1 MGLDQNKPQETKKT
15 DEQIREDMRRKWD
28 NFGSTQS
35 SKIKEE
41 KKEIN
46 QNINNN
52 TDSNSI
58 NDEKK
63 EEEKYEEEK
72 EEKEEKYE
80 EEKEE
85 KEEKKPVFLSLKP
98 RPKEEKEEKNEETI
112 QNNEESNNIIS
123 DNINKNKEENITSNE
138 NLENNNNKENEKE
151 EPEQTNNIDENT
163 DNQKEQKNNIK
174 ETPNGNINNS
184 QEEPTP
190 KPVKKDIDLEN
201 VTIEKVFHIS
211 LSEDNPKK
219 YLYLELYFAKILS
232 TGQNP
237 SFKLENLD
245 EIILT
250 VINEPS
256 IKKDLLNYLL
266 TCFHRAYEIIEV
278 RFKDTLGPE
287 FAQVHLGIATYFGQI
302 VSSPESFE
310 LNVTKKQISDI
321 IKNYYLKTPEEE
333 FLFLFKDITI
343 NCGDDL
349 DSLSLVLHYLFEIMH
364 MENVDKQT
372 FFKGVA
378 IKKNLN
384 LLLKILQ
391 DYPKVR
397 EVFLNDVL
405 YNPQNINGR
414 LIQALSFY
422 GPYLSNS
429 PLNTPQD
436 QHRNAFKQFTN
447 DSELKSYINKL
458 NNIIET
464 LSEILK
470 ILEEFDDDKS
480 LNYFYN
486 VINLNV
492 DWQKTIKN
500 FMMLSSI
507 GFLLN
512 MLFLCLNLFFA
523 ECHKHNNENNVDKSK
538 EYKINGIKYI
548 NTKFCLNDKKIHFSK
563 FNLIYSL
570 VCKEYIDANKSKSE
584 STKFNLITKLFFICH
599 SLMNYI
605 IPALMK
611 LYMEQGK
618 AASQA
623 FSTLGFNNPQ
633 TKEHIIKLK
642 LYDIYVKNEKF
653 IKFLLEFNEITT
665 FFLITLNNSKYAHND
680 EYIKEEKKEENNII
694 NEGEDEYTLFKK
706 DYFNYIDVKSNVVIS
721 SLPEFLILNIVNSCI
736 FFRQAYP
743 DLYFKDFDLLKNLVN
758 FGLIYSSHINI
769 IHNQHLRSQIFD
781 ILLYSFHLEEQEKND
796 NRLLMIHQ
804 KLLKDDFIKEN
815 LILSIMR
822 VFIDAERLGTSNQ
835 FYERFN
841 VRNKVLQLVNEV
853 FKKHQEILIDNI
865 INYANHHSDDATQM
879 LTLLMGD
886 VTYLIDEVIQRLID
900 IRNYQELKDNKE
912 LWNSKTQEQKTE
924 EDNKFAENDRLL
936 KAECRLLNH
945 SLGFMTI
952 ICSCLQKYFIKE
964 EKAERLADLM
974 NYCLDEFTAKSSQL
988 KIKNKNDYEFNP
1000 SYIMESIIKIF
1011 SYFVDYEE
1019 FLEFVVS
1026 DARAYKYDNFTK
1038 AIKLKNENKV
1048 KVDMEISENF
1058 DNIVYNKLKK
1068 AEESVEQKKI
1078 NYDDAPEEFL
1088 DPLTYGLMEN
1098 PVILPS
1104 SHINIDRRTIEDYL
1118 LTNPSDPFN
1127 RNPLTKEELIPNDD
1141 LKKKIDEYKANK
1153 LKEKQKNLNKKN
1165 DDIKINTNEN
1175 NTEKNKEEKK
1185 IEETKEEKNIE
1196 EKKEENK
1203 IEENK
1208 NEKTKEENK
1217 EENNTEEKKEENK
1230 IEENKN
1236 ESNTEENNEDIKKEE
1251 IKDENNNEENK
1262 EK

>member
-15 DEQIREDMRRKWD
+15 EEQIREDMRRKWE

-41 KKEIN
+41 KEEIN
-46 QNINNN
+46 QNINNFN
-52 TDSNSI
+52 NITDNI
-58 NDEKK
+58 PLNDEKK
-63 EEEKYEEEK
+63 E
-72 EEKEEKYE
+72 
-80 EEKEE
+80 EE

-98 RPKEEKEEKNEETI
+98 RPEEEKEENKDELIKNNDKSENLI
-112 QNNEESNNIIS
+112 INNT
-123 DNINKNKEENITSNE
+123 NINKEEKNNPND
-138 NLENNNNKENEKE
+138 NLENNNNNKNEKE

-163 DNQKEQKNNIK
+163 NNQTEKENNIN
-174 ETPNGNINNS
+174 ETNNDNSNNS
-184 QEEPTP
+184 QETPTS

-211 LSEDNPKK
+211 LSEDNTKK
-219 YLYLELYFAKILS
+219 YLYLELYLAKILS

-245 EIILT
+245 DIILT

-266 TCFHRAYEIIEV
+266 TCFHRAYEIIEI
-278 RFKDTLGPE
+278 RFKDTLGPD
-287 FAQVHLGIATYFGQI
+287 FAQVHLAIATYFGQI

-310 LNVTKKQISDI
+310 LNVTKKQISEI
-321 IKNYYLKTPEEE
+321 IKNYYLKTSEEE

-391 DYPKVR
+391 EYPKVR
-397 EVFLNDVL
+397 TVFLNDVL

-429 PLNTPQD
+429 PLNTPPE
-436 QHRNAFKQFTN
+436 QHRNAFTQFTN

-470 ILEEFDDDKS
+470 ILEEFDDEKS
-480 LNYFYN
+480 LNYFFN
-486 VINLNV
+486 VINLNI

-523 ECHKHNNENNVDKSK
+523 ECHKHNNENNIDKSK
-538 EYKINGIKYI
+538 EYKINAIKYI
-548 NTKFCLNDKKIHFSK
+548 NTKFCLNDKKILFSK
-563 FNLIYSL
+563 FNLIYSMI
-570 VCKEYIDANKSKSE
+570 CKEYIDANKVKSE
-584 STKFNLITKLFFICH
+584 SIKFNLITKLFFICH

-605 IPALMK
+605 IPTLMK
-611 LYMEQGK
+611 LYMEEGK

-665 FFLITLNNSKYAHND
+665 FFLITLNNSKYTHND
-680 EYIKEEKKEENNII
+680 EYTKEEKKEENNII

-706 DYFNYIDVKSNVVIS
+706 DYFKYIDVKSNVVIS

-758 FGLIYSSHINI
+758 FGLIYSSHINL
-769 IHNQHLRSQIFD
+769 IHNQYLRSQIFD
-781 ILLYSFHLEEQEKND
+781 ILLYSFHLEEKEKND
-796 NRLLMIHQ
+796 NHLLMVHQ
-804 KLLKDDFIKEN
+804 KLLKDEYIKEN

-853 FKKHQEILIDNI
+853 FKKNKEILIDNI
-865 INYANHHSDDATQM
+865 INYANHYSDNATQM

-912 LWNSKTQEQKTE
+912 LWDSKTQEQRTE
-924 EDNKFAENDRLL
+924 EDNKFAENDRML

-1011 SYFVDYEE
+1011 SYFVNYEE

-1026 DARAYKYDNFTK
+1026 DPRAYKYDNFTK

-1048 KVDMEISENF
+1048 KVDMETSENF
-1058 DNIVYNKLKK
+1058 DNLVYNKLKK
-1068 AEESVEQKKI
+1068 AEELVEQKKI
-1078 NYDDAPEEFL
+1078 NYDDAPEEYL
-1088 DPLTYGLMEN
+1088 DPLTYDLMEN

-1141 LKKKIDEYKANK
+1141 LKKKIDEYKAKK
-1153 LKEKQKNLNKKN
+1153 LKEKQNKLNKK
-1165 DDIKINTNEN
+1165 DYDIKTKTNETN
-1175 NTEKNKEEKK
+1175 N
-1185 IEETKEEKNIE
+1185 E

-1203 IEENK
+1203 NEEIK
-1208 NEKTKEENK
+1208 DEAII
-1217 EENNTEEKKEENK
+1217 EEKKEGN
-1230 IEENKN
+1230 
-1236 ESNTEENNEDIKKEE
+1236 
-1251 IKDENNNEENK
+1251 KDENNNEENK
-1262 EK
+1262 EENKISQNKDENNAQEKNEENKIEENKDENNNEESKNEEIKDQNNTEESK

>member
-1 MGLDQNKPQETKKT
+1 MGLNQNKPQETKKT
-15 DEQIREDMRRKWD
+15 EEQIREDMRRKWE

-41 KKEIN
+41 KEEIN
-46 QNINNN
+46 QNINNFN
-52 TDSNSI
+52 NITDNMPL

-63 EEEKYEEEK
+63 EEEKLE
-72 EEKEEKYE
+72 
-80 EEKEE
+80 EE

-98 RPKEEKEEKNEETI
+98 RPEEEKEENKDELIKNNDKSDNLI
-112 QNNEESNNIIS
+112 INNT
-123 DNINKNKEENITSNE
+123 NINKEEKNNPND
-138 NLENNNNKENEKE
+138 NLENNNNNKNEKE

-163 DNQKEQKNNIK
+163 NNQTEKENNIN
-174 ETPNGNINNS
+174 ETNNDNSNNS
-184 QEEPTP
+184 QETPTS

-211 LSEDNPKK
+211 LSEDNTKK
-219 YLYLELYFAKILS
+219 YLYLELYLAKILS

-245 EIILT
+245 DIILT

-266 TCFHRAYEIIEV
+266 TCFHRAYEIIEI
-278 RFKDTLGPE
+278 RFKDTLGPD
-287 FAQVHLGIATYFGQI
+287 FAQVHLAIATYFGQI

-310 LNVTKKQISDI
+310 LNVTKKQISEI
-321 IKNYYLKTPEEE
+321 IKNYYLKTSEEE

-391 DYPKVR
+391 EYPKVR
-397 EVFLNDVL
+397 TVFLNDVL

-429 PLNTPQD
+429 PLNTPPE

-470 ILEEFDDDKS
+470 ILEEFDDEKS
-480 LNYFYN
+480 LNYFFN
-486 VINLNV
+486 VINLNI

-523 ECHKHNNENNVDKSK
+523 ECHKHNNENNIDKSK

-548 NTKFCLNDKKIHFSK
+548 NTKFCLNDKKILFSK
-563 FNLIYSL
+563 FNLIYSMI
-570 VCKEYIDANKSKSE
+570 CKEYIDANKVKSE
-584 STKFNLITKLFFICH
+584 SIKFNLITKLFFICH

-605 IPALMK
+605 IPTLMK
-611 LYMEQGK
+611 LYMEEGK

-665 FFLITLNNSKYAHND
+665 FFLITLNNSKYTHND
-680 EYIKEEKKEENNII
+680 EYTKEDKKEENNII

-706 DYFNYIDVKSNVVIS
+706 DYFKYIDVKSNVVIS

-758 FGLIYSSHINI
+758 FGLIYSSHINL

-781 ILLYSFHLEEQEKND
+781 ILLYSFHLEEKEKND
-796 NRLLMIHQ
+796 NHLLMVHQ
-804 KLLKDDFIKEN
+804 KLLKDEYIKEN

-853 FKKHQEILIDNI
+853 FKKNQEILIDNI
-865 INYANHHSDDATQM
+865 INYANHYSDDATQM

-912 LWNSKTQEQKTE
+912 LWDSKTQEQRTE
-924 EDNKFAENDRLL
+924 EDNKFAENDRML

-1011 SYFVDYEE
+1011 SYFVNYEE

-1026 DARAYKYDNFTK
+1026 DPRAYKYDNFTK

-1048 KVDMEISENF
+1048 KVDMETSENF

-1068 AEESVEQKKI
+1068 AEELVEQKKI
-1078 NYDDAPEEFL
+1078 NYDDAPEEYL

-1141 LKKKIDEYKANK
+1141 LKKKIDEYKAKK
-1153 LKEKQKNLNKKN
+1153 LKEKQNKLNKKD
-1165 DDIKINTNEN
+1165 DDIKIKTNETN
-1175 NTEKNKEEKK
+1175 N
-1185 IEETKEEKNIE
+1185 E

-1203 IEENK
+1203 NEEIKDEAIIEEKKEGNK
-1208 NEKTKEENK
+1208 D
-1217 EENNTEEKKEENK
+1217 ENNKEENK
-1230 IEENKN
+1230 ISQN
-1236 ESNTEENNEDIKKEE
+1236 
-1251 IKDENNNEENK
+1251 KDENNNEEKNEENGVGENK
-1262 EK
+1262 EENNNEESKNEEIKDQNNAEESKEK

>member
-15 DEQIREDMRRKWD
+15 EEQIREDMRRKWE

-41 KKEIN
+41 KEEIN
-46 QNINNN
+46 QNINNFN
-52 TDSNSI
+52 NITDNI
-58 NDEKK
+58 PLNDEKK
-63 EEEKYEEEK
+63 EEEKLE
-72 EEKEEKYE
+72 
-80 EEKEE
+80 EE

-98 RPKEEKEEKNEETI
+98 RPEEGKEENKDELIKNNDKSENLIINNTNINKEEKN
-112 QNNEESNNIIS
+112 NPN
-123 DNINKNKEENITSNE
+123 D
-138 NLENNNNKENEKE
+138 NLENNNNNKNEKE

-163 DNQKEQKNNIK
+163 NNQTEKENNIN
-174 ETPNGNINNS
+174 ETNNDNSNNS
-184 QEEPTP
+184 QETPTS

-211 LSEDNPKK
+211 LSEDNTKK
-219 YLYLELYFAKILS
+219 YLYLELYLAKILS

-245 EIILT
+245 DIILT

-266 TCFHRAYEIIEV
+266 TCFHRAYEIIEI
-278 RFKDTLGPE
+278 RFKDTLGPD
-287 FAQVHLGIATYFGQI
+287 FAQVHLAIATYFGQI

-310 LNVTKKQISDI
+310 LNVTKKQISEI
-321 IKNYYLKTPEEE
+321 IKNYYLKTSEEE

-391 DYPKVR
+391 EYPKVR
-397 EVFLNDVL
+397 TVFLNDVL

-429 PLNTPQD
+429 PLNTPPE
-436 QHRNAFKQFTN
+436 QHRNAFTQFTN

-470 ILEEFDDDKS
+470 ILEEFDDEKS
-480 LNYFYN
+480 LNYFFN
-486 VINLNV
+486 VINLNI

-523 ECHKHNNENNVDKSK
+523 ECHKHNNENNIDKSK

-548 NTKFCLNDKKIHFSK
+548 NTKFCLNDKKILFSK
-563 FNLIYSL
+563 FNLIYSMI
-570 VCKEYIDANKSKSE
+570 CKEYIDANKVKSE
-584 STKFNLITKLFFICH
+584 SIKFNLITKLFFICH

-605 IPALMK
+605 IPTLMK
-611 LYMEQGK
+611 LYMEEGK

-665 FFLITLNNSKYAHND
+665 FFLITLNNSKYTHND
-680 EYIKEEKKEENNII
+680 EYTKEEKKEENNII

-706 DYFNYIDVKSNVVIS
+706 DYFKYIDVKSNVVIS

-758 FGLIYSSHINI
+758 FGLIYSSHINL
-769 IHNQHLRSQIFD
+769 IHNQYLRSQIFD
-781 ILLYSFHLEEQEKND
+781 ILLYSFHLEEKEKND
-796 NRLLMIHQ
+796 NHLLMVHQ
-804 KLLKDDFIKEN
+804 KLLKDEYIKEN

-853 FKKHQEILIDNI
+853 FKKNKEILIDNI
-865 INYANHHSDDATQM
+865 INYANHYSDNATQM

-912 LWNSKTQEQKTE
+912 LWDSKTQEQRTE
-924 EDNKFAENDRLL
+924 EDNKFAENDRML

-1011 SYFVDYEE
+1011 SYFVNYEE

-1026 DARAYKYDNFTK
+1026 DPRAYKYDNFTK

-1048 KVDMEISENF
+1048 KVDMETSENF
-1058 DNIVYNKLKK
+1058 DNLVYNKLKK
-1068 AEESVEQKKI
+1068 AEELVEQKKI
-1078 NYDDAPEEFL
+1078 NYDDAPEEYL
-1088 DPLTYGLMEN
+1088 DPLTYDLMEN

-1141 LKKKIDEYKANK
+1141 LKKKIDEYKAKK
-1153 LKEKQKNLNKKN
+1153 LKEKQNKLNKK
-1165 DDIKINTNEN
+1165 DYDIKTKTNETN
-1175 NTEKNKEEKK
+1175 NEEKK
-1185 IEETKEEKNIE
+1185 EENKNEEIKDEAIIE
-1196 EKKEENK
+1196 EKKEGNKDENNKEENKINQNKDENNAQEKNEENK

-1208 NEKTKEENK
+1208 
-1217 EENNTEEKKEENK
+1217 
-1230 IEENKN
+1230 
-1236 ESNTEENNEDIKKEE
+1236 
-1251 IKDENNNEENK
+1251 DENNNEESKNEEIK
-1262 EK
+1262 DQNNTEESK

>member
-1 MGLDQNKPQETKKT
+1 MGLNQDKPQETKKT
-15 DEQIREDMRRKWD
+15 EEQIREDMRRKWE

-41 KKEIN
+41 KEEIN
-46 QNINNN
+46 HNINNFN
-52 TDSNSI
+52 NITDNI
-58 NDEKK
+58 PLNDEKK
-63 EEEKYEEEK
+63 EEEKLE
-72 EEKEEKYE
+72 
-80 EEKEE
+80 EE

-98 RPKEEKEEKNEETI
+98 RPEEEKEENKDELIKNNDKSENLI
-112 QNNEESNNIIS
+112 INNT
-123 DNINKNKEENITSNE
+123 NINKEEKNNPND
-138 NLENNNNKENEKE
+138 NLENNNNNKNEKE

-163 DNQKEQKNNIK
+163 NNQTEKENNIN
-174 ETPNGNINNS
+174 ETNNDNSNNS
-184 QEEPTP
+184 QETPTS

-211 LSEDNPKK
+211 LSEDNTKK
-219 YLYLELYFAKILS
+219 YLYLELYLAKILS

-245 EIILT
+245 DIILT

-266 TCFHRAYEIIEV
+266 TCFHRAYEIIEI
-278 RFKDTLGPE
+278 RFKDTLGPD
-287 FAQVHLGIATYFGQI
+287 FAQVHLAIATYFGQI

-310 LNVTKKQISDI
+310 LNVTKKQISEI
-321 IKNYYLKTPEEE
+321 IKNYYLKTSEEE

-391 DYPKVR
+391 EYPKVR
-397 EVFLNDVL
+397 TVFLNDVL

-429 PLNTPQD
+429 PLNTPPE
-436 QHRNAFKQFTN
+436 QHRNAFTQFTN

-470 ILEEFDDDKS
+470 ILEEFDDEKS
-480 LNYFYN
+480 LNYFFN
-486 VINLNV
+486 VINLNI

-523 ECHKHNNENNVDKSK
+523 ECHKHNNENNIDKSK

-548 NTKFCLNDKKIHFSK
+548 NTKFCLNDKKILFSK
-563 FNLIYSL
+563 FNLIYSMI
-570 VCKEYIDANKSKSE
+570 CKEYIDANKVKSE
-584 STKFNLITKLFFICH
+584 SIKFNLITKLFFICH

-605 IPALMK
+605 IPTLMK
-611 LYMEQGK
+611 LYMEEGK

-665 FFLITLNNSKYAHND
+665 FFLITLNNSKYTHND
-680 EYIKEEKKEENNII
+680 EYTKEEKKEENNII

-706 DYFNYIDVKSNVVIS
+706 DYFKYIDVKSNVVIS

-758 FGLIYSSHINI
+758 FGLIYSSHINL
-769 IHNQHLRSQIFD
+769 IHNQYLRSQIFD
-781 ILLYSFHLEEQEKND
+781 ILLYSFHLEEKEKND
-796 NRLLMIHQ
+796 NHLLMVHQ
-804 KLLKDDFIKEN
+804 KLLKDEYIKEN

-853 FKKHQEILIDNI
+853 FKKNQEILIDNI
-865 INYANHHSDDATQM
+865 INYANHYSDDATQM

-912 LWNSKTQEQKTE
+912 LWDSKTQEQKTE
-924 EDNKFAENDRLL
+924 EDNKFAENDRML

-1011 SYFVDYEE
+1011 SYFVNYEE

-1026 DARAYKYDNFTK
+1026 DPRAYKYDNFTK

-1048 KVDMEISENF
+1048 KVDMETSENF
-1058 DNIVYNKLKK
+1058 DNLVYNKLKK
-1068 AEESVEQKKI
+1068 AEELVEQKKI
-1078 NYDDAPEEFL
+1078 NYDDAPEEYL
-1088 DPLTYGLMEN
+1088 DPLTYDLMEN

-1141 LKKKIDEYKANK
+1141 LKKKIDEYKAKK
-1153 LKEKQKNLNKKN
+1153 LKEKQNKLNKKD
-1165 DDIKINTNEN
+1165 DDIKIKTNETN
-1175 NTEKNKEEKK
+1175 NEEKK
-1185 IEETKEEKNIE
+1185 EENKNEEIKDEAIIE
-1196 EKKEENK
+1196 EKKEGNKDENNDEENKEENKISQNKDENNAQEKNEENK

-1208 NEKTKEENK
+1208 
-1217 EENNTEEKKEENK
+1217 
-1230 IEENKN
+1230 
-1236 ESNTEENNEDIKKEE
+1236 
-1251 IKDENNNEENK
+1251 DENNNEESKNEEIKDQNNAEESK

>member
-15 DEQIREDMRRKWD
+15 EEQIREDMRRKWE

-41 KKEIN
+41 KEEIN
-46 QNINNN
+46 QNINNFN
-52 TDSNSI
+52 NITDNI
-58 NDEKK
+58 PLNDEKK
-63 EEEKYEEEK
+63 EEKKLE
-72 EEKEEKYE
+72 
-80 EEKEE
+80 EE

-98 RPKEEKEEKNEETI
+98 RPEEEKEENKDELIKNNDKSENLI
-112 QNNEESNNIIS
+112 INNT
-123 DNINKNKEENITSNE
+123 NINKEEKNNPND
-138 NLENNNNKENEKE
+138 NLENNNNNKNEKE

-163 DNQKEQKNNIK
+163 NNQTEKENNIN
-174 ETPNGNINNS
+174 ETNNDNSNNS
-184 QEEPTP
+184 QETPTS

-211 LSEDNPKK
+211 LSEDNTKK
-219 YLYLELYFAKILS
+219 YLYLELYLAKILS

-245 EIILT
+245 DIILT

-266 TCFHRAYEIIEV
+266 TCFHRAYEIIEI
-278 RFKDTLGPE
+278 RFKDTLGPD
-287 FAQVHLGIATYFGQI
+287 FAQVHLAIATYFGQI
-302 VSSPESFE
+302 VSSPESFG
-310 LNVTKKQISDI
+310 LNVTKKQISEI
-321 IKNYYLKTPEEE
+321 IKNYYLKTSEEE

-391 DYPKVR
+391 EYPKVR
-397 EVFLNDVL
+397 TVFLNDVL

-429 PLNTPQD
+429 PLNAPPE
-436 QHRNAFKQFTN
+436 QHRNAFTQFTN

-470 ILEEFDDDKS
+470 ILEEFDDEKS
-480 LNYFYN
+480 LNYFFN
-486 VINLNV
+486 VINLNI

-523 ECHKHNNENNVDKSK
+523 ECHKHNNENNIDKSK

-548 NTKFCLNDKKIHFSK
+548 NTKFCLNDKKILFSK
-563 FNLIYSL
+563 FNLIYSMI
-570 VCKEYIDANKSKSE
+570 CKEYIDANKVKSE
-584 STKFNLITKLFFICH
+584 SIKFNLITKLFFICH

-605 IPALMK
+605 IPTLMK
-611 LYMEQGK
+611 LYMEEGK

-665 FFLITLNNSKYAHND
+665 FFLITLNNSKYTHND
-680 EYIKEEKKEENNII
+680 EYTKEEKKEENNII

-706 DYFNYIDVKSNVVIS
+706 DYFKYIDVKSNVVIS

-758 FGLIYSSHINI
+758 FGLIYSSHINL
-769 IHNQHLRSQIFD
+769 IHNQYLRSQIFD
-781 ILLYSFHLEEQEKND
+781 ILLYSFHLEEKEKND
-796 NRLLMIHQ
+796 NHLLMVHQ
-804 KLLKDDFIKEN
+804 KLLKDEYIKEN

-853 FKKHQEILIDNI
+853 FKKNKEILIDNI
-865 INYANHHSDDATQM
+865 INYANHYSDNATQM

-912 LWNSKTQEQKTE
+912 LWDPKTQEQKTE
-924 EDNKFAENDRLL
+924 EDNKFAENDRML

-1011 SYFVDYEE
+1011 SYFVNYEE

-1026 DARAYKYDNFTK
+1026 DPRAYKYDNFTK

-1048 KVDMEISENF
+1048 KIDMETSENF
-1058 DNIVYNKLKK
+1058 DNLVYNKLKK
-1068 AEESVEQKKI
+1068 AEELVEQKKI
-1078 NYDDAPEEFL
+1078 NYDDAPEEYL
-1088 DPLTYGLMEN
+1088 DPLTYDLMEN

-1141 LKKKIDEYKANK
+1141 LKKKIDEYKAKK
-1153 LKEKQKNLNKKN
+1153 LKEKQNKLNKKD
-1165 DDIKINTNEN
+1165 DDIKIKTNETN
-1175 NTEKNKEEKK
+1175 N
-1185 IEETKEEKNIE
+1185 E

-1203 IEENK
+1203 NEEIKDEAIIEEKKEGNK
-1208 NEKTKEENK
+1208 D
-1217 EENNTEEKKEENK
+1217 ENNKEENK
-1230 IEENKN
+1230 ISQN
-1236 ESNTEENNEDIKKEE
+1236 
-1251 IKDENNNEENK
+1251 KDENNNEEKNEENKIEKNKDENNNEESKNEEIKDQNNAEESK

>member
-15 DEQIREDMRRKWD
+15 EEQIREDMRRKWE

-41 KKEIN
+41 KEEIN
-46 QNINNN
+46 QNINNFNNITDN
-52 TDSNSI
+52 TPL

-63 EEEKYEEEK
+63 EEEKLE
-72 EEKEEKYE
+72 
-80 EEKEE
+80 EE

-98 RPKEEKEEKNEETI
+98 RPEEEKEENKDELIKNNDKSENLI
-112 QNNEESNNIIS
+112 INNT
-123 DNINKNKEENITSNE
+123 NINKEEKNNPND
-138 NLENNNNKENEKE
+138 NLENNNNNKNEKE

-163 DNQKEQKNNIK
+163 NNQTEKENNINETNNDNSNNSK
-174 ETPNGNINNS
+174 ET
-184 QEEPTP
+184 PTP

-211 LSEDNPKK
+211 LSEDNTKK
-219 YLYLELYFAKILS
+219 YLYLELYLAKILS

-245 EIILT
+245 DIILT

-266 TCFHRAYEIIEV
+266 TCFHRAYEIIEI
-278 RFKDTLGPE
+278 RFKDTLGPD
-287 FAQVHLGIATYFGQI
+287 FAQVHLAIATYFGQI

-310 LNVTKKQISDI
+310 LNVTKKQISEI
-321 IKNYYLKTPEEE
+321 IKNYYLKTSEEE

-391 DYPKVR
+391 EYPKVR
-397 EVFLNDVL
+397 TVFLNDVL

-429 PLNTPQD
+429 PLNTPPE
-436 QHRNAFKQFTN
+436 QHRNAFTQFTN

-470 ILEEFDDDKS
+470 ILEEFDDEKS
-480 LNYFYN
+480 LNYFFN
-486 VINLNV
+486 VINLNI

-523 ECHKHNNENNVDKSK
+523 ECHKHNNENNIDKSK

-548 NTKFCLNDKKIHFSK
+548 NTKFCLNDKKILFSK
-563 FNLIYSL
+563 FNLIYSMI
-570 VCKEYIDANKSKSE
+570 CKEYIDANKVKSE
-584 STKFNLITKLFFICH
+584 SIKFNLITKLFFICH

-605 IPALMK
+605 IPTLMK
-611 LYMEQGK
+611 LYMEEGK

-665 FFLITLNNSKYAHND
+665 FFLITLNNSKYTHND
-680 EYIKEEKKEENNII
+680 EYTKEEKKEENNII

-706 DYFNYIDVKSNVVIS
+706 DYFKYIDVKSNVVIS

-758 FGLIYSSHINI
+758 FGLIYSSHINL
-769 IHNQHLRSQIFD
+769 IHNQYLRSQIFD
-781 ILLYSFHLEEQEKND
+781 ILLYSFHLEEKEKND
-796 NRLLMIHQ
+796 NHLLMVHQ
-804 KLLKDDFIKEN
+804 KLLKDEYIKEN

-853 FKKHQEILIDNI
+853 FKKNKEILIDNI
-865 INYANHHSDDATQM
+865 INYANHYSDNATQM

-912 LWNSKTQEQKTE
+912 LWDSKTQEQKTE
-924 EDNKFAENDRLL
+924 EDNKFAENDRML

-1011 SYFVDYEE
+1011 SYFVNYEE

-1026 DARAYKYDNFTK
+1026 DPRAYKYDNFTK

-1048 KVDMEISENF
+1048 KIDMETSENF
-1058 DNIVYNKLKK
+1058 DNLVYNKLKK
-1068 AEESVEQKKI
+1068 AEELVEQKKI
-1078 NYDDAPEEFL
+1078 NYDDAPEEYL
-1088 DPLTYGLMEN
+1088 DPLTYDLMEN

-1141 LKKKIDEYKANK
+1141 LKKKIDEYKAKK
-1153 LKEKQKNLNKKN
+1153 LKEKQNKLNKKD
-1165 DDIKINTNEN
+1165 DDIKIKTNETN
-1175 NTEKNKEEKK
+1175 NEEKK
-1185 IEETKEEKNIE
+1185 EENKNEEIKDEAIIE
-1196 EKKEENK
+1196 EKKEGNKDENNKEENKINQNKDENNAEEINEENK

-1208 NEKTKEENK
+1208 
-1217 EENNTEEKKEENK
+1217 
-1230 IEENKN
+1230 
-1236 ESNTEENNEDIKKEE
+1236 
-1251 IKDENNNEENK
+1251 DENNNEESKNEEIKDQNNAEESK

>member
-1 MGLDQNKPQETKKT
+1 MGLNQNKPQETKKT
-15 DEQIREDMRRKWD
+15 EEQIREDMRRKWE

-41 KKEIN
+41 KEEIN
-46 QNINNN
+46 QNINNFN
-52 TDSNSI
+52 NITDNMPL

-63 EEEKYEEEK
+63 EEKKLE
-72 EEKEEKYE
+72 
-80 EEKEE
+80 EE

-98 RPKEEKEEKNEETI
+98 RPEEEKEENKDELIKNNDKSENLI
-112 QNNEESNNIIS
+112 INNT
-123 DNINKNKEENITSNE
+123 NINKEEKNNPND
-138 NLENNNNKENEKE
+138 NLENNNNKNEKE

-163 DNQKEQKNNIK
+163 NNQTEKENNIN
-174 ETPNGNINNS
+174 ETNNDNSNNS
-184 QEEPTP
+184 QETPTP

-211 LSEDNPKK
+211 LSEDNTKK
-219 YLYLELYFAKILS
+219 YLYLELYLAKILS

-245 EIILT
+245 DIILT

-266 TCFHRAYEIIEV
+266 TCFHRAYEIIEI
-278 RFKDTLGPE
+278 RFKDTLGPD
-287 FAQVHLGIATYFGQI
+287 FAQVHLAIATYFGQI

-310 LNVTKKQISDI
+310 LNVTKKQISEI
-321 IKNYYLKTPEEE
+321 IKNYYLKTSEEE

-391 DYPKVR
+391 EYPKVR
-397 EVFLNDVL
+397 TVFLNDVL

-429 PLNTPQD
+429 PLNTPPE
-436 QHRNAFKQFTN
+436 QHRNAFTQFTN

-470 ILEEFDDDKS
+470 ILEEFDDEKS
-480 LNYFYN
+480 LNYFFN
-486 VINLNV
+486 VINLNI

-523 ECHKHNNENNVDKSK
+523 ECHKHNNENNIDKSK

-548 NTKFCLNDKKIHFSK
+548 NTKFCLNDKKILFSK
-563 FNLIYSL
+563 FNLIYSMI
-570 VCKEYIDANKSKSE
+570 CKEYIDANKVKSE
-584 STKFNLITKLFFICH
+584 SIKFNLITKLFFICH

-605 IPALMK
+605 IPTLMK
-611 LYMEQGK
+611 LYMEEGK

-665 FFLITLNNSKYAHND
+665 FFLITLNNSKYTHND
-680 EYIKEEKKEENNII
+680 EFTKEDKKEENNII

-706 DYFNYIDVKSNVVIS
+706 DYFKYIDVKSNVVIS

-758 FGLIYSSHINI
+758 FGLIYSSHINL
-769 IHNQHLRSQIFD
+769 IHNQYLRSQIFD
-781 ILLYSFHLEEQEKND
+781 ILLYSFHLEEKEKND
-796 NRLLMIHQ
+796 NHLLMVHQ
-804 KLLKDDFIKEN
+804 KLLKDEYIKEN

-853 FKKHQEILIDNI
+853 FKKNKEILIDNI
-865 INYANHHSDDATQM
+865 INYANHYSDNATQM

-912 LWNSKTQEQKTE
+912 LWDSKTQEQKTE
-924 EDNKFAENDRLL
+924 EDNKFAENDRML

-1011 SYFVDYEE
+1011 SYFVNYEE

-1026 DARAYKYDNFTK
+1026 DPRAYKYDNFTK

-1048 KVDMEISENF
+1048 KVDMETSENF
-1058 DNIVYNKLKK
+1058 DNLVYNKLKK
-1068 AEESVEQKKI
+1068 AEELVEQKKI
-1078 NYDDAPEEFL
+1078 NYDDAPEEYL
-1088 DPLTYGLMEN
+1088 DPLTYDLMEN

-1141 LKKKIDEYKANK
+1141 LKKKIDEYKAKK
-1153 LKEKQKNLNKKN
+1153 LKEKQNKLNKKD
-1165 DDIKINTNEN
+1165 DDIKIKTNE
-1175 NTEKNKEEKK
+1175 TNK
-1185 IEETKEEKNIE
+1185 E

-1203 IEENK
+1203 NEEIK
-1208 NEKTKEENK
+1208 DEAII
-1217 EENNTEEKKEENK
+1217 EEKKEGN
-1230 IEENKN
+1230 
-1236 ESNTEENNEDIKKEE
+1236 
-1251 IKDENNNEENK
+1251 KDENNNEENK
-1262 EK
+1262 EENKISQNKDENNAQEKNEENKIEENKDENNNEESKNEEIKDQNNTEESK

>member
-15 DEQIREDMRRKWD
+15 EEQIREDMRRKWE

-41 KKEIN
+41 KEEIN
-46 QNINNN
+46 QNINNFN
-52 TDSNSI
+52 NITDNMPL

-63 EEEKYEEEK
+63 EEEKLE
-72 EEKEEKYE
+72 
-80 EEKEE
+80 EE

-98 RPKEEKEEKNEETI
+98 RPEEEKEENKDELIKNNDKSENLI
-112 QNNEESNNIIS
+112 INNT
-123 DNINKNKEENITSNE
+123 NINKEEKNNPND
-138 NLENNNNKENEKE
+138 NLENNNNNKNEKE

-163 DNQKEQKNNIK
+163 NNQTEKENNIN
-174 ETPNGNINNS
+174 ETNNDDSNNS
-184 QEEPTP
+184 QETPTS

-211 LSEDNPKK
+211 LSEDNTKK
-219 YLYLELYFAKILS
+219 YLYLELYLAKILS

-245 EIILT
+245 DIILT

-266 TCFHRAYEIIEV
+266 TCFHRAYEIIEI
-278 RFKDTLGPE
+278 RFKDTLGPD
-287 FAQVHLGIATYFGQI
+287 FAQVHLAIATYFGQI
-302 VSSPESFE
+302 VSSPESFG
-310 LNVTKKQISDI
+310 LNVTKKQISEI
-321 IKNYYLKTPEEE
+321 IKNYYLKTSEEE

-391 DYPKVR
+391 EYPKVR
-397 EVFLNDVL
+397 TVFLNDVL

-429 PLNTPQD
+429 PLNTPPE
-436 QHRNAFKQFTN
+436 QHRNAFKEFMN

-470 ILEEFDDDKS
+470 ILEEFDDEKS
-480 LNYFYN
+480 LNYFFN
-486 VINLNV
+486 VINLNI

-523 ECHKHNNENNVDKSK
+523 ECHKHNNENNIDKSK

-548 NTKFCLNDKKIHFSK
+548 NTKFCLNDKKILFSK
-563 FNLIYSL
+563 FNLIYSMI
-570 VCKEYIDANKSKSE
+570 CKEYIDANKVKSE
-584 STKFNLITKLFFICH
+584 SIKFNLITKLFFICH

-605 IPALMK
+605 IPTLMK
-611 LYMEQGK
+611 LYMEEGK

-665 FFLITLNNSKYAHND
+665 FFLITLNNSKYTHND
-680 EYIKEEKKEENNII
+680 EYTKEEKKEENNII

-706 DYFNYIDVKSNVVIS
+706 DYFKYIDVKSNVVIS

-758 FGLIYSSHINI
+758 FGLIYSSHINL
-769 IHNQHLRSQIFD
+769 IHNQYLRSQIFD
-781 ILLYSFHLEEQEKND
+781 ILLYSFHLEEKEKND
-796 NRLLMIHQ
+796 NHLLMVHQ
-804 KLLKDDFIKEN
+804 KLLKDEYIKEN

-853 FKKHQEILIDNI
+853 FKKNKEILIDNI
-865 INYANHHSDDATQM
+865 INYANHYSDNATQM

-912 LWNSKTQEQKTE
+912 LWDSKTQEQKTE
-924 EDNKFAENDRLL
+924 EDNKFAENDRML

-1011 SYFVDYEE
+1011 SYFVNYEE

-1026 DARAYKYDNFTK
+1026 DPRAYKYDNFTK

-1048 KVDMEISENF
+1048 KVDMETSENF
-1058 DNIVYNKLKK
+1058 DNLVYNKLKK
-1068 AEESVEQKKI
+1068 AEELVEQKKI
-1078 NYDDAPEEFL
+1078 NYDDAPEEYL
-1088 DPLTYGLMEN
+1088 DPLTYDLMEN

-1127 RNPLTKEELIPNDD
+1127 RNPLTKEELIPNDN
-1141 LKKKIDEYKANK
+1141 LKKKIDEYKAKK
-1153 LKEKQKNLNKKN
+1153 LKEKQNKLNKKD
-1165 DDIKINTNEN
+1165 DDIKIKTNETN
-1175 NTEKNKEEKK
+1175 NEEKKEENKNEEIKDEAIIEEKKEGNKDEKNKEENK
-1185 IEETKEEKNIE
+1185 INQNKDENNAEEIN
-1196 EKKEENK
+1196 EENK

-1208 NEKTKEENK
+1208 
-1217 EENNTEEKKEENK
+1217 
-1230 IEENKN
+1230 
-1236 ESNTEENNEDIKKEE
+1236 
-1251 IKDENNNEENK
+1251 DENNNEESKNEEIK
-1262 EK
+1262 DQNNTEESK

>member
-15 DEQIREDMRRKWD
+15 EEQIREDMRRKWE

-41 KKEIN
+41 KEEIN
-46 QNINNN
+46 QNNNN
-52 TDSNSI
+52 FNNITDNMPL

-63 EEEKYEEEK
+63 EEEKLEEEK
-72 EEKEEKYE
+72 EK
-80 EEKEE
+80 
-85 KEEKKPVFLSLKP
+85 KKPVFLSLKP
-98 RPKEEKEEKNEETI
+98 RPEEEKEENKDELIKNNDKSENLI
-112 QNNEESNNIIS
+112 INNT
-123 DNINKNKEENITSNE
+123 NINKEEKNNPND
-138 NLENNNNKENEKE
+138 NLENNNNNKNEKE
-151 EPEQTNNIDENT
+151 EPEQANNIDENT
-163 DNQKEQKNNIK
+163 NNQTEKENNIN
-174 ETPNGNINNS
+174 ETNNDNSNNS
-184 QEEPTP
+184 QETPTS

-211 LSEDNPKK
+211 LSEDNTKK
-219 YLYLELYFAKILS
+219 YLYLELYLAKILS

-245 EIILT
+245 DIILT

-266 TCFHRAYEIIEV
+266 TCFHRAYEIIEI
-278 RFKDTLGPE
+278 RFKDTLGPD
-287 FAQVHLGIATYFGQI
+287 FAQVHLAIATYFGQI

-310 LNVTKKQISDI
+310 LNVTKKQISEI
-321 IKNYYLKTPEEE
+321 IKNYYLKTSEEE

-391 DYPKVR
+391 EYPKVR
-397 EVFLNDVL
+397 TVFLNDVL

-429 PLNTPQD
+429 PLNTPPE

-470 ILEEFDDDKS
+470 ILEEFDDEKS
-480 LNYFYN
+480 LNYFFN
-486 VINLNV
+486 VINLNI

-523 ECHKHNNENNVDKSK
+523 ECHKHNNENNIDKSK

-548 NTKFCLNDKKIHFSK
+548 NTKFCLNDKKILFSK
-563 FNLIYSL
+563 FNLIYSMI
-570 VCKEYIDANKSKSE
+570 CKEYIDANKVKSE
-584 STKFNLITKLFFICH
+584 SIKFNLITKLFFICH

-605 IPALMK
+605 IPTLMK
-611 LYMEQGK
+611 LYMEEGK

-665 FFLITLNNSKYAHND
+665 FFLITLNNSKYTHND
-680 EYIKEEKKEENNII
+680 EYTKEEKKEENNII

-706 DYFNYIDVKSNVVIS
+706 DYFKYIDVKSNVVIS

-758 FGLIYSSHINI
+758 FGLIYSSHINL
-769 IHNQHLRSQIFD
+769 IHNQYLRSQIFD
-781 ILLYSFHLEEQEKND
+781 ILLYSFHLEEKEKND
-796 NRLLMIHQ
+796 NHLLMVHQ
-804 KLLKDDFIKEN
+804 KLLKDEYIKEN

-853 FKKHQEILIDNI
+853 FKKNKEILIDNI
-865 INYANHHSDDATQM
+865 INYANHYSDNATQM

-912 LWNSKTQEQKTE
+912 LWDSKTQEQKTE
-924 EDNKFAENDRLL
+924 EDNKFAENDRML

-1011 SYFVDYEE
+1011 SYFVNYEE

-1026 DARAYKYDNFTK
+1026 DPRAYKYDNFTK

-1048 KVDMEISENF
+1048 KVDMETSENF
-1058 DNIVYNKLKK
+1058 DNLVYNKLKK
-1068 AEESVEQKKI
+1068 AEELVEQKKI
-1078 NYDDAPEEFL
+1078 NYDDAPEEYL
-1088 DPLTYGLMEN
+1088 DPLTYDLMEN

-1141 LKKKIDEYKANK
+1141 LKKKIDEYKAKK
-1153 LKEKQKNLNKKN
+1153 LKEKQNKLNKKD
-1165 DDIKINTNEN
+1165 DDIKIKTNE
-1175 NTEKNKEEKK
+1175 TNK
-1185 IEETKEEKNIE
+1185 E

-1203 IEENK
+1203 NEEIK
-1208 NEKTKEENK
+1208 DEAII
-1217 EENNTEEKKEENK
+1217 EEKKEGN
-1230 IEENKN
+1230 
-1236 ESNTEENNEDIKKEE
+1236 
-1251 IKDENNNEENK
+1251 KDENNNEENK
-1262 EK
+1262 EENKISQNKDENNAQEKNEENKIEENKDENNNEESKNEEIKDQNNTEESK

>member
-1 MGLDQNKPQETKKT
+1 MGLNQNKPQETKKT
-15 DEQIREDMRRKWD
+15 EEQIREDMRKKWE
-28 NFGSTQS
+28 NFGATQS

-41 KKEIN
+41 NEEIKPN
-46 QNINNN
+46 REDTNNN
-52 TDSNSI
+52 TDIIPSNG
-58 NDEKK
+58 EKK
-63 EEEKYEEEK
+63 E
-72 EEKEEKYE
+72 
-80 EEKEE
+80 EE

-98 RPKEEKEEKNEETI
+98 RPDDQKEE
-112 QNNEESNNIIS
+112 NNEEMAENNEQSNNIIS
-123 DNINKNKEENITSNE
+123 NNTNINKEENITLNE
-138 NLENNNNKENEKE
+138 NVEKNTNEKE
-151 EPEQTNNIDENT
+151 EKVPQNNLDGNTNNEI
-163 DNQKEQKNNIK
+163 EQKNNIQ
-174 ETPNGNINNS
+174 ETNNENTPNT
-184 QEEPTP
+184 QETQ

-201 VTIEKVFHIS
+201 ITIEKVFHIS

-219 YLYLELYFAKILS
+219 YLYLELYLAKILS
-232 TGQNP
+232 AEQSP

-245 EIILT
+245 DIILT

-266 TCFHRAYEIIEV
+266 GCFHRAYEIIEV
-278 RFKDTLGPE
+278 RFKDTLGPN
-287 FAQVHLGIATYFGQI
+287 FAQVHLAIATYFGQI

-321 IKNYYLKTPEEE
+321 IKSYYLKTPEEE
-333 FLFLFKDITI
+333 FLYLFKDITI

-372 FFKGVA
+372 FFKGVS

-391 DYPKVR
+391 EYPKVR
-397 EVFLNDVL
+397 TVFLNDVL

-429 PLNTPQD
+429 PLNTPPE

-464 LSEILK
+464 LEEILK
-470 ILEEFDDDKS
+470 ILEQHDDDKS
-480 LNYFYN
+480 LNYFFN
-486 VINLNV
+486 VINLNI

-512 MLFLCLNLFFA
+512 MLFLCLGLFFG
-523 ECHKHNNENNVDKSK
+523 ECHKYNNENNNDKNK
-538 EYKINGIKYI
+538 EYKIKGIKYI
-548 NTKFCLNDKKIHFSK
+548 NTKFCLNDKKILFSK
-563 FNLIYSL
+563 FNLIYSMI
-570 VCKEYIDANKSKSE
+570 CKEYIDANKAKSE
-584 STKFNLITKLFFICH
+584 SIKFNLITKLFFICH

-611 LYMEQGK
+611 LYMEEGK

-653 IKFLLEFNEITT
+653 IKYILEFNEITT
-665 FFLITLNNSKYAHND
+665 FFLITLNNSKYEHND
-680 EYIKEEKKEENNII
+680 EYTPEEKKEDNNII
-694 NEGEDEYTLFKK
+694 NEEEDEYTLFKK
-706 DYFNYIDVKSNVVIS
+706 DYFKYIDAKSNVVIS
-721 SLPEFLILNIVNSCI
+721 SLPEFLILNLVNCCI

-781 ILLYSFHLEEQEKND
+781 ILLYSFHLEEKEKND
-796 NRLLMIHQ
+796 NHLLMVHQ
-804 KLLKDDFIKEN
+804 KLLKDEFIKEN

-853 FKKHQEILIDNI
+853 FKKNQEILIDNI

-912 LWNSKTQEQKTE
+912 LWDSKTQEQKTA
-924 EDNKFAENDRLL
+924 EDNKFAENDRML

-964 EKAERLADLM
+964 EKAERLANLM

-1000 SYIMESIIKIF
+1000 SFIMESIIKIF
-1011 SYFVDYEE
+1011 SSFVNYEE
-1019 FLEFVVS
+1019 FIEFVVS

-1048 KVDMEISENF
+1048 KVDIETSENF
-1058 DNIVYNKLKK
+1058 DNLVYNKLKK
-1068 AEESVEQKKI
+1068 AEELVEQNTI

-1104 SHINIDRRTIEDYL
+1104 SHMNIDRRTIEDYL

-1153 LKEKQKNLNKKN
+1153 LKEKQKNSNKKN
-1165 DDIKINTNEN
+1165 DDININNEKN
-1175 NTEKNKEEKK
+1175 NEKNKEENKEEKK
-1185 IEETKEEKNIE
+1185 IEETKGENNIE
-1196 EKKEENK
+1196 ENKEVNKIEETKDENNIEENKEEKKMQETKVENKEENKEDNKGENK
-1203 IEENK
+1203 IEE
-1208 NEKTKEENK
+1208 TKDD
-1217 EENNTEEKKEENK
+1217 NN
-1230 IEENKN
+1230 IEENK
-1236 ESNTEENNEDIKKEE
+1236 
-1251 IKDENNNEENK
+1251 
-1262 EK
+1262 

>member
-15 DEQIREDMRRKWD
+15 EEQIREDMRRKWE

-41 KKEIN
+41 KEEIN
-46 QNINNN
+46 QNINNFN
-52 TDSNSI
+52 NITDNI
-58 NDEKK
+58 PLNDEKK
-63 EEEKYEEEK
+63 EEKKLE
-72 EEKEEKYE
+72 
-80 EEKEE
+80 EE

-98 RPKEEKEEKNEETI
+98 RPEEEKEENKDELIE
-112 QNNEESNNIIS
+112 NNDKSEDLIINNT
-123 DNINKNKEENITSNE
+123 NINKEEKNNPND
-138 NLENNNNKENEKE
+138 NLENNNNNKNEKE
-151 EPEQTNNIDENT
+151 EPKQTNNIDENT
-163 DNQKEQKNNIK
+163 NNQTEKENNIN
-174 ETPNGNINNS
+174 ETNNDNSNNS
-184 QEEPTP
+184 QETPTS

-211 LSEDNPKK
+211 LSEDNTKK
-219 YLYLELYFAKILS
+219 YLYLELYLAKILS

-245 EIILT
+245 DIILT

-266 TCFHRAYEIIEV
+266 TCFHRAYEIIEI
-278 RFKDTLGPE
+278 RFKDTLGPD
-287 FAQVHLGIATYFGQI
+287 FAQVHLAIATYFGQI

-310 LNVTKKQISDI
+310 LNVTKKQISEI
-321 IKNYYLKTPEEE
+321 IKNYYLKTSEEE

-391 DYPKVR
+391 EYPKVR
-397 EVFLNDVL
+397 TVFLNDVL

-429 PLNTPQD
+429 PLNTPPE
-436 QHRNAFKQFTN
+436 QHRNAFTQFTN

-470 ILEEFDDDKS
+470 ILEEFDDEKS
-480 LNYFYN
+480 LNYFFN
-486 VINLNV
+486 VINLNI

-523 ECHKHNNENNVDKSK
+523 ECHKHNNENNIDKSK

-548 NTKFCLNDKKIHFSK
+548 NTKFCLNDKKILFSK
-563 FNLIYSL
+563 FNLIYSMI
-570 VCKEYIDANKSKSE
+570 CKEYIDANKVKSE
-584 STKFNLITKLFFICH
+584 SIKFNLITKLFFICH

-605 IPALMK
+605 IPTLMK
-611 LYMEQGK
+611 LYMEEGK

-665 FFLITLNNSKYAHND
+665 FFLITLNNSKYTHND
-680 EYIKEEKKEENNII
+680 EYTKEEKKEENNII

-706 DYFNYIDVKSNVVIS
+706 DYFKYIDVKSNVVIS

-758 FGLIYSSHINI
+758 FGLIYSSHINL
-769 IHNQHLRSQIFD
+769 IHNQYLRSQIFD
-781 ILLYSFHLEEQEKND
+781 ILLYSFHLEEKEKND
-796 NRLLMIHQ
+796 NHLLMVHQ
-804 KLLKDDFIKEN
+804 KLLKDEYIKEN

-853 FKKHQEILIDNI
+853 FKKNKEILIDNI
-865 INYANHHSDDATQM
+865 INYANHYSDNATQM

-912 LWNSKTQEQKTE
+912 LWDSKTQEQKTE
-924 EDNKFAENDRLL
+924 EDNKFAENDRML

-1011 SYFVDYEE
+1011 SYFVNYEE

-1026 DARAYKYDNFTK
+1026 DPRAYKYDNFTK

-1048 KVDMEISENF
+1048 KIDMETSENF
-1058 DNIVYNKLKK
+1058 DNLVYNKLKK
-1068 AEESVEQKKI
+1068 AEELVEQKKI
-1078 NYDDAPEEFL
+1078 NYDDAPEEYL
-1088 DPLTYGLMEN
+1088 DPLTYDLMEN

-1141 LKKKIDEYKANK
+1141 LKKKIDEYKAKK
-1153 LKEKQKNLNKKN
+1153 LKEKQNKLNKKD
-1165 DDIKINTNEN
+1165 DDIKIKTNETN
-1175 NTEKNKEEKK
+1175 NEEKK
-1185 IEETKEEKNIE
+1185 EENKNEEIKDEAIIE
-1196 EKKEENK
+1196 EKKEGNKDENNKEENKINQNKDENNAEEINEENK

-1208 NEKTKEENK
+1208 
-1217 EENNTEEKKEENK
+1217 
-1230 IEENKN
+1230 
-1236 ESNTEENNEDIKKEE
+1236 
-1251 IKDENNNEENK
+1251 DENNNEESKNEEIK
-1262 EK
+1262 DQNNILLNIFYYK